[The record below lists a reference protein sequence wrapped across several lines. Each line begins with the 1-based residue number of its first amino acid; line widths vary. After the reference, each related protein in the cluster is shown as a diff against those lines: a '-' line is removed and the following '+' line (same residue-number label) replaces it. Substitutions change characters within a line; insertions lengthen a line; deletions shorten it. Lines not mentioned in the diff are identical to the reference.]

1 MIHGRNLIV
10 SLDGVAIAGA
20 KSCDIDIQQDFIT
33 ACSPTYGRTMEKIP
47 TTYDWGV
54 SVGCLIPS
62 STLSVSLIDKLIAG
76 TKCLLTFT
84 DGSGQNRAGW
94 VYVKDCKESGS
105 VGSLATFSASFEST
119 GPLYKCAFYNN
130 GSWPQEAD
138 GWELS
143 IFNNAIRVD
152 QPVGGGGDIYM
163 VQVSPGQDGTIYIFT
178 SAIWAASIGK
188 NVNELSQYLYHNDP
202 QDFENA
208 IDAFK
213 QGNGTLTTS
222 QDAQQWAI
230 CCNEKPTVLFLYE

>member
-130 GSWPQEAD
+130 GYWPQSGQ

-143 IFNNAIRVD
+143 IFNNDIRVD
-152 QPVGGGGDIYM
+152 QSQTGGIYM
-163 VQVSPGQDGTIYIFT
+163 VQVSPNKPGIVCIFT
-178 SAIWAASIGK
+178 SALWAASAG
-188 NVNELSQYLYHNDP
+188 NNTDELEEYLYYSET

-213 QGNGTLTTS
+213 QGNGTLVANS
-222 QDAQQWAI
+222 QAQQWAI
-230 CCNEKPTVLFLYE
+230 CCNAKPTVLFLYE